1 VRILHDIM
9 RDMQSSAPAL
19 APLFRSQHQLRLLG
33 ELFLGT
39 GAMLTIHGLAERAG
53 MHPSTA
59 SREVSRLA
67 GYSLVV
73 VETQGRNRLVRA
85 NLDVPWYR
93 ELRSLLAQTIGPPA
107 LLADAINGIS
117 GIDAAYI
124 FGSWAARYV
133 GEPGPFPRDID
144 LLIIGQPDLDQLY
157 AACRTVEGE
166 LHVDVN
172 PTVVLQ
178 AEWEQPP
185 KNSFLDQVKL
195 GPLVRVPT
203 GSRP

>member
-1 VRILHDIM
+1 
-9 RDMQSSAPAL
+9 MQSSAPAL

-39 GAMLTIHGLAERAG
+39 GATFTIHDLAERAG
-53 MHPSTA
+53 MHPTTA
-59 SREVSRLA
+59 SREVTRLA
-67 GYSLVV
+67 HHGLVV
-73 VETQGRNRLVRA
+73 VQTQGRNRLVRA
-85 NLDVPWYR
+85 NLEVPWYR

-107 LLADAINGIS
+107 LLADAISGMT
-117 GIDAAYI
+117 GIDGAYI

-157 AACRTVEGE
+157 AACRTVERE

-172 PTVVLQ
+172 PTVVDQ

-185 KNSFLDQVKL
+185 KDSFLDQVTQ
-195 GPLVRVPT
+195 GPLVRVPI
-203 GSRP
+203 GSRLQR